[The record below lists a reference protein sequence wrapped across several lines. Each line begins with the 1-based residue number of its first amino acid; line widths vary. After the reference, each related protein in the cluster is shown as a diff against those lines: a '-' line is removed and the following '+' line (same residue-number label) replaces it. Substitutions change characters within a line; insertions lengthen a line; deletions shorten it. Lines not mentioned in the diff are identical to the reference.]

1 EPSAPMVCIA
11 DGTRQLEGAHVEFMR
26 GIKNP
31 IGLKCGPSL
40 EPDDLL
46 RLIAALNPQNIP
58 GRLTL
63 SARCGADK
71 AVEKLP
77 ALVRA
82 LKREGAKVVWSSD
95 PMHGNTI
102 KLQSGYKPRPVER
115 VLEEVRSFFAI
126 PHCDSTHDGAALL

>member
-1 EPSAPMVCIA
+1 MPRVDPTSGDGYDTSAHRLGIG
-11 DGTRQLEGAHVEFMR
+11 DGTRQLDGAHVEFMR

-63 SARCGADK
+63 IARFA
-71 AVEKLP
+71 APHVAQNLP
-77 ALVRA
+77 TLILPVTRA
-82 LKREGAKVVWSSD
+82 AAKDASSSV
-95 PMHGNTI
+95 PSPPTPTT
-102 KLQSGYKPRPVER
+102 LQPPPTS
-115 VLEEVRSFFAI
+115 
-126 PHCDSTHDGAALL
+126 